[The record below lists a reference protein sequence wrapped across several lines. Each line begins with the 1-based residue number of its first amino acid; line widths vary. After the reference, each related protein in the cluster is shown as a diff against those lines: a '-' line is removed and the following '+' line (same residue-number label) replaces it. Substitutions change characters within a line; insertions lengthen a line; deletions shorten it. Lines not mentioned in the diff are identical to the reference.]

1 MKEVTKSFEK
11 ASPETTARQSTS
23 VRRTLRRGLLLG
35 LLLSSLALRSA
46 LAGGPTG
53 WGIGSCREITAFP
66 ANLVD
71 PGVYCLSYKYIDFPL
86 MSGVLIKISADNVV
100 LDLNGAT
107 LDGTPK
113 RNGAFSW
120 GIQSYNHSN
129 ITVRNG
135 TIRGFNYGIS
145 LTAPLGYVNTSVRP
159 SHSFLVE
166 NVRLM
171 ENRTAGM
178 EVIGYDSVIRG
189 NYVAHTGGSPDTG
202 LSGNAW
208 GIIAGG
214 DGLRLID
221 NDVTYTHVNT
231 AHSGGK
237 TTAIFLSGGGNA
249 AVVKNRISEADFGI
263 YSGGLNW
270 GKYRDNITV
279 NVTTPYTG
287 GTDAGN
293 NN

>member
-1 MKEVTKSFEK
+1 MKEEKEFFEN
-11 ASPETTARQSTS
+11 ASPETMAEQSIS
-23 VRRTLRRGLLLG
+23 VRRTLRRALLLG
-35 LLLSSLALRSA
+35 LLLSSLGPRSA
-46 LAGGPTG
+46 PAAGPTG
-53 WGIGSCREITAFP
+53 WGIGSCREVTAFP

-71 PGVYCLSYKYIDFPL
+71 PGVYCLSYKHIDFPL

-113 RNGAFSW
+113 RNGVFSW
-120 GIQSYNHSN
+120 GIQSYGHSN

-145 LTAPLGYVNTSVRP
+145 LTAPLGYVNTTVRP
-159 SHSFLVE
+159 SHSLLVE
-166 NVRLM
+166 NVRLI

-178 EVIGYDSVIRG
+178 EVIGYDSLIRG
-189 NYVAHTGGSPDTG
+189 NYVAHTGGSPDPRLTG
-202 LSGNAW
+202 HAW
-208 GIIAGG
+208 GIIAAG

-231 AHSGGK
+231 ANSGGK
-237 TTAIFLSGGGNA
+237 TTAIFLSGGGNI
-249 AVVKNRISEADFGI
+249 AVFKNRISEADFGI

-270 GKYRDNITV
+270 GKYRENLTV

-287 GTDAGN
+287 GIDAGN

>member
-1 MKEVTKSFEK
+1 
-11 ASPETTARQSTS
+11 
-23 VRRTLRRGLLLG
+23 
-35 LLLSSLALRSA
+35 
-46 LAGGPTG
+46 
-53 WGIGSCREITAFP
+53 
-66 ANLVD
+66 
-71 PGVYCLSYKYIDFPL
+71 
-86 MSGVLIKISADNVV
+86 
-100 LDLNGAT
+100 
-107 LDGTPK
+107 
-113 RNGAFSW
+113 
-120 GIQSYNHSN
+120 
-129 ITVRNG
+129 VRNG

-145 LTAPLGYVNTSVRP
+145 LAAPLGYVNTTVRP

-166 NVRLM
+166 NVRLI

-189 NYVAHTGGSPDTG
+189 NYVAHTGGSPDPRLTAH
-202 LSGNAW
+202 AW
-208 GIIAGG
+208 GIIAAG

-231 AHSGGK
+231 ANSGGK

-249 AVVKNRISEADFGI
+249 AVIKNRMSEAEFGI

-287 GTDAGN
+287 GIDAGN

>member
-1 MKEVTKSFEK
+1 MKDPKELSQKRLPEITI
-11 ASPETTARQSTS
+11 ASSRNTRHILCRA
-23 VRRTLRRGLLLG
+23 LALAFFLAGLA
-35 LLLSSLALRSA
+35 LSSAR
-46 LAGGPTG
+46 AGGPTG

-66 ANLVD
+66 ANLIG
-71 PGVYCLSYKYIDFPL
+71 PGVYCLSHKYIDFPL
-86 MSGVLIKISADNVV
+86 ISGALITISADNVV

-113 RNGAFSW
+113 RSAFSW
-120 GIQSYNHSN
+120 GIRSYGRSN

-145 LTAPLGYVNTSVRP
+145 LTAPLGYVNTTVRP
-159 SHSFLVE
+159 THGFLVE
-166 NVRLM
+166 NVRLI

-189 NYVAHTGGSPDTG
+189 NYVTHTGGSADPRV
-202 LSGNAW
+202 SGHAW
-208 GIIAGG
+208 GIIAAG
-214 DGLRLID
+214 DGLRIVD
-221 NDVTYTHVNT
+221 NDVTHTHVNT
-231 AHSGGK
+231 AHSGGV

-249 AVVKNRISEADFGI
+249 IVVNNRINQANFGI
-263 YSGGLNW
+263 YSGGTNW

-287 GTDAGN
+287 GTNIGN

>member
-1 MKEVTKSFEK
+1 MKNVKRFLQK
-11 ASPETTARQSTS
+11 ASPQAFRRPSFPFRQA
-23 VRRTLRRGLLLG
+23 LRRALPFVLILTSIP
-35 LLLSSLALRSA
+35 LSGA
-46 LAGGPTG
+46 LAAGPTG
-53 WGIGSCREITAFP
+53 WGGGSCREVTGFP
-66 ANLVD
+66 ANLSA
-71 PGVYCLSYKYIDFPL
+71 PGVYCLSFKYIDFPL
-86 MSGVLIKISADNVV
+86 TSGALITISADNVV

-113 RNGAFSW
+113 ASAFSW
-120 GIQSYNHSN
+120 GVRAYGHSN

-145 LTAPLGYVNTSVRP
+145 LTAPLGYVTRVRP

-166 NVRLM
+166 NVRFI
-171 ENRTAGM
+171 ENRTAGI

-189 NYVAHTGGSPDTG
+189 NYVTHTGGSADPG
-202 LSGNAW
+202 LSGYAW
-208 GIIAGG
+208 GIIAAG
-214 DGLRLID
+214 DGLRIVD
-221 NDVTYTHVNT
+221 NDVTHTHVNT
-231 AHSGGK
+231 AHSGGQ

-249 AVVKNRISEADFGI
+249 AVVNNRITEANFGI

-279 NVTTPYTG
+279 NVVTPYTG
-287 GTDAGN
+287 GTDIGN

>member
-1 MKEVTKSFEK
+1 MKDLRGFLQK
-11 ASPETTARQSTS
+11 AWPYATGESWIPVRQ
-23 VRRTLRRGLLLG
+23 TLRRALLFVLIPG
-35 LLLSSLALRSA
+35 SMALNSA
-46 LAGGPTG
+46 LAAGPTG
-53 WGIGSCREITAFP
+53 WGGGSCIEVTAFP
-66 ANLVD
+66 ANLVG
-71 PGVYCLSYKYIDFPL
+71 PGVYCLSFKYIDFPL
-86 MSGVLIKISADNVV
+86 ASGTLITISADNVV

-113 RNGAFSW
+113 RNAFSW
-120 GIQSYNHSN
+120 GIRAYNRSN

-145 LTAPLGYVNTSVRP
+145 LTAPLGYVNTPVRP

-166 NVRLM
+166 NVRLIA
-171 ENRTAGM
+171 NRTAGM

-189 NYVAHTGGSPDTG
+189 NYVAHTGGSPDPG

-208 GIIAGG
+208 GIIAAG

-221 NDVTYTHVNT
+221 NDVTHTHVNT
-231 AHSGGK
+231 AHSGGVS
-237 TTAIFLSGGGNA
+237 TAIFISGGGNA
-249 AVVKNRISEADFGI
+249 AAINNRISEAHFGI

-279 NVTTPYTG
+279 NVGTPYTG
-287 GTDAGN
+287 GTDIGN

>member
-1 MKEVTKSFEK
+1 MKEENKLFEN
-11 ASPETTARQSTS
+11 APPETTIRHSIS
-23 VRRTLRRGLLLG
+23 VRRILRRALLLG
-35 LLLSSLALRSA
+35 LLLSGVALRSA

-71 PGVYCLSYKYIDFPL
+71 SGVYCLSYKYIDFPL
-86 MSGVLIKISADNVV
+86 MSGVLIKISANNVV

-120 GIQSYNHSN
+120 GIQSSGHSN

-145 LTAPLGYVNTSVRP
+145 LTAPLGYVNTTVRP

-166 NVRLM
+166 NVRLI

-189 NYVAHTGGSPDTG
+189 NYVAHTGGSPDPRLTG
-202 LSGNAW
+202 HAW
-208 GIIAGG
+208 GIIAAG

-231 AHSGGK
+231 ANSGGK

-270 GKYRDNITV
+270 GKYRENITV

-287 GTDAGN
+287 GIDAGN

>member
-1 MKEVTKSFEK
+1 MKDVKGLFQNLL
-11 ASPETTARQSTS
+11 PETDARRSIT
-23 VRRTLRRGLLLG
+23 VRQTRRRAVPLAVLLA
-35 LLLSSLALRSA
+35 SLALSSA
-46 LAGGPTG
+46 LAAGPTG
-53 WGIGSCREITAFP
+53 WGIGSCREVTACP

-86 MSGVLIKISADNVV
+86 LSGALIKISADNVV

-120 GIQSYNHSN
+120 GIHSYGRSN

-135 TIRGFNYGIS
+135 TLRGFNYGIS
-145 LTAPLGYVNTSVRP
+145 LTAPLGYVNTPVPS

-166 NVRLM
+166 NVRLI

-189 NYVAHTGGSPDTG
+189 NYVAHTGGSPDPRV
-202 LSGNAW
+202 SGHAC
-208 GIIAGG
+208 GIIAAG
-214 DGLRLID
+214 DGLRIID
-221 NDVTYTHVNT
+221 NDVTHTHVNT
-231 AHSGGK
+231 AHSGGV
-237 TTAIFLSGGGNA
+237 TTAIFLSASGYA
-249 AVVKNRISEADFGI
+249 AVVNNRISDANFGI
-263 YSGGLNW
+263 YSGVPNW
-270 GKYRDNITV
+270 GKYRDNIMI

-287 GTDAGN
+287 GTN
-293 NN
+293 

>member
-1 MKEVTKSFEK
+1 
-11 ASPETTARQSTS
+11 
-23 VRRTLRRGLLLG
+23 
-35 LLLSSLALRSA
+35 
-46 LAGGPTG
+46 
-53 WGIGSCREITAFP
+53 
-66 ANLVD
+66 
-71 PGVYCLSYKYIDFPL
+71 
-86 MSGVLIKISADNVV
+86 
-100 LDLNGAT
+100 
-107 LDGTPK
+107 
-113 RNGAFSW
+113 
-120 GIQSYNHSN
+120 
-129 ITVRNG
+129 VRNG

-145 LTAPLGYVNTSVRP
+145 LTAPLGYGTPVRP

-166 NVRLM
+166 NVRLI

-202 LSGNAW
+202 LSGHAW
-208 GIIAGG
+208 GIIAAG

-221 NDVTYTHVNT
+221 NDVTHTHVNT

-249 AVVKNRISEADFGI
+249 AVVKNRMSEADFGI

-270 GKYRDNITV
+270 GKYRGNITV

-287 GTDAGN
+287 GTDAGDN
-293 NN
+293 N

>member
-1 MKEVTKSFEK
+1 MKELKEVFEN
-11 ASPETTARQSTS
+11 ASPEATS
-23 VRRTLRRGLLLG
+23 RRSINVRRILRRVLLLAFFWV
-35 LLLSSLALRSA
+35 SLALRSA
-46 LAGGPTG
+46 LAAGPTG
-53 WGIGSCREITAFP
+53 WGIGSCREVTAFP
-66 ANLVD
+66 ANLVA

-120 GIQSYNHSN
+120 GIQSFGHSN

-145 LTAPLGYVNTSVRP
+145 LSAPLGYVNTSVRP
-159 SHSFLVE
+159 SHSLLVE
-166 NVRLM
+166 NVRLI

-189 NYVAHTGGSPDTG
+189 NYVAHTGGSPDPR

-208 GIIAGG
+208 GIIAAG

-221 NDVTYTHVNT
+221 NDVTHTHVNT
-231 AHSGGK
+231 AHSGGV
-237 TTAIFLSGGGNA
+237 TTAIFLSGGGDA
-249 AVVKNRISEADFGI
+249 AVVSNRISEADFGI

-270 GKYRDNITV
+270 GKYRDNVTV
-279 NVTTPYTG
+279 NVTTPFTG